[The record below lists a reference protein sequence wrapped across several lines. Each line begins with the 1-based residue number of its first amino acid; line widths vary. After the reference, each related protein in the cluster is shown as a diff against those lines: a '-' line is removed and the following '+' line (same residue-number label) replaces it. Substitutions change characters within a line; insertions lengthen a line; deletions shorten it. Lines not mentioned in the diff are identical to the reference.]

1 MPGTIDTIF
10 HRARHGKTL
19 FRNRRVLLPEYLP
32 VHLPF
37 RDEQIT
43 TIAQT
48 LAPALYGSKPSNLLP
63 YGKTGTGK
71 TAVTRHVLS
80 KLKTEDTTSKLITSD
95 VNTRKADTQYRAL
108 AQLAADVGTQKIPF
122 TGLSIGEL
130 TSRIFHTIQSKQAHT
145 ILILD
150 EIDYLVNKYGDDIL
164 YEFTRAGD
172 IIAPG
177 FLTIIGISN
186 NLRFKEALDPR
197 VLSSLGEEELIFPPY
212 TVEELNQILAQ
223 RAQVAFRPGV
233 VPHSALNLCA
243 AIAGTEH
250 GDARRAVELLRV
262 AGEVADREG
271 LEKIDEQCIRKA
283 SQKAEH
289 DRVEEALRSLPMQN
303 KLLLYAISNFEAGTN
318 TGQVYISY
326 TSLAKK
332 IGVESL
338 TQRRVS
344 GILAELDLLGLVEAA
359 VISKGRRGRTK
370 RIKLV
375 IEHDTLEKV
384 LHEDSDFKE
393 LLNRNYPV

>member
-1 MPGTIDTIF
+1 MDAIF
-10 HRARHGKTL
+10 HRAKHGKTL
-19 FRNRRVLLPEYLP
+19 FRDRRALLPEYP
-32 VHLPF
+32 PEHLPF
-37 RDEQIT
+37 REEQINN
-43 TIAQT
+43 IAQV
-48 LAPALYGSKPSNLLP
+48 LAPALYGSKPSNLLL

-71 TAVTRHVLS
+71 TAVTKHVLS

-95 VNTRKADTQYRAL
+95 VNTRKLDTQYRTL

-130 TSRIFHTIQSKQAHT
+130 TNRIFKTIQSKQAHT

-150 EIDYLVNKYGDDIL
+150 EIDFLINKYGDNIL

-172 IIAPG
+172 TLSPG

-212 TVEELNQILAQ
+212 TVDELKEILTE
-223 RAQVAFRPGV
+223 RAQIAFRPGV

-243 AIAGTEH
+243 AMAGSEH

-262 AGEVADREG
+262 AGEVAEREG

-289 DRVEEALRSLPMQN
+289 DRVEEALHSLPMQN
-303 KLLLYAISNFEAGTN
+303 KLLLHAVSKFKEGTN
-318 TGQVYISY
+318 TGQVYLSY
-326 TSLAKK
+326 TALAKK
-332 IGVESL
+332 IGVETL

-370 RIKLV
+370 KIKL
-375 IEHDTLEKV
+375 IIDPDTLHKV
-384 LHEDSDFKE
+384 LHEESDFKE
-393 LLNRNYPV
+393 LLN